1 MMKTATAKG
10 GMFSAMLAAVA
21 VVLASPASA
30 APPLPPSPAITPG
43 AGLAIYNADATGG
56 DSCTAGWLAHDS
68 AGQPVMVTAG
78 HCDKG
83 GKVAMKFTGTGGY
96 EAIGSF
102 SQSIHEGSVGDD
114 ADIGVI
120 ALSNTAIPAD
130 TRVLDRRPV
139 EGVTDDVKV
148 GDVLCKYGVVT
159 GRQCGPVLDEPTGS
173 KVRFG
178 ALVQK
183 GDSGGPVYLI
193 QPDGDAVAI
202 GVTIRESDEGGT
214 VAELVQPWLQKW
226 QLTLDTTP
234 KPAPGAQPVGYG
246 G

>member
-10 GMFSAMLAAVA
+10 GMFSSLLAAVA

-43 AGLAIYNADATGG
+43 AGLAMYNADATGG

-68 AGQPVMVTAG
+68 AGRPVMVTAG

-83 GKVAMKFTGTGGY
+83 GKVAMKWTGSGVYEPIGTFTQT
-96 EAIGSF
+96 INQGS
-102 SQSIHEGSVGDD
+102 QGEDT
-114 ADIGVI
+114 DIGLI
-120 ALSNTAIPAD
+120 TLDNGAIPGD
-130 TRVLDRRPV
+130 SRVLDRRPV
-139 EGVTDDVKV
+139 EGFTADVKV
-148 GDVLCKYGVVT
+148 GDVLCKYGVAT
-159 GRQCGPVLDEPTGS
+159 GRQCGPVLAEPTAS

-178 ALVQK
+178 ALSQG

-193 QPDGDAVAI
+193 RPDGDAIAV
-202 GVTIRESDEGGT
+202 GVTLGHTDSDGT
-214 VAELVQPWLQKW
+214 VAELVEPWLQKW

>member
-1 MMKTATAKG
+1 MLKATLRKSPAI
-10 GMFSAMLAAVA
+10 SAVLAAIA
-21 VVLASPASA
+21 VVFASPAEA

-43 AGLAIYNADATGG
+43 AGLAIYTADATGG

-68 AGQPVMVTAG
+68 AGRPVMVTAG

-83 GKVAMKFTGTGGY
+83 GKVAMKWTESGAYETIGAFTN
-96 EAIGSF
+96 
-102 SQSIHEGSVGDD
+102 SIHEGSVGDD
-114 ADIGVI
+114 TDIGVI
-120 ALSNTAIPAD
+120 SLSNAAIPTD

-139 EGVTDDVKV
+139 AGVTGDVKV
-148 GDVLCKYGVVT
+148 GDVLCKYGVAT
-159 GRQCGPVLDEPTGS
+159 GRQCGPVLDEPTAS

-178 ALVQK
+178 ASGAE

-193 QPDGDAVAI
+193 QPNGDAVAV
-202 GVTIRESDEGGT
+202 GVTIRSADAGGQ

-234 KPAPGAQPVGYG
+234 KPAPGTQPVGYG